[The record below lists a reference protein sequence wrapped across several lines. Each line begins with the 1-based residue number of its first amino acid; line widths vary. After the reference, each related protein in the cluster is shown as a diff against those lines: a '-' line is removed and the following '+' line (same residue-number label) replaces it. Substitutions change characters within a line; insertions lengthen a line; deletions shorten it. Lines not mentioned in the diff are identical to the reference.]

1 MSSIIL
7 IRHAQASLGKSN
19 YDELS
24 ELGLKQAT
32 LLGEYL
38 KRTELEPAAIIT
50 GDMVR
55 HQQTANKLTTAISGN
70 ISLHQN
76 KDWNEFDF
84 KKLIQSYLSK
94 FPNETPSAGDIR
106 AFFTILKKTMLAW
119 SKDELN
125 NEKGEFESWGDFS
138 TRISKA
144 IASVSVDSEKPT
156 LVVSSGGAI
165 SMLLM
170 QILDVTPKTMID
182 MNFQIRNTS
191 FTEILSRPHKKNL
204 VAFNQI
210 NHLIEHRDKTMITY
224 A

>member
-1 MSSIIL
+1 MPNIIL

-24 ELGLKQAT
+24 ELGLKQAS

-38 KRTELEPAAIIT
+38 KRIKLEPATIIT
-50 GDMVR
+50 GSMVR
-55 HQQTANKLTTAISGN
+55 HKQTANQIIKALPGTIN
-70 ISLHQN
+70 QLQD

-84 KKLIQSYLSK
+84 KKLIHSYLIK
-94 FPNETPSAGDIR
+94 HPTETPASGDIR
-106 AFFTILKKTMLAW
+106 AFFTILKKSMLAW

-125 NEKGEFESWGDFS
+125 YEYGDFEKWDEFS
-138 TRISKA
+138 ARISRA
-144 IASVSVDSEKPT
+144 ASSVAVNTEKPT

-170 QILDVTPKTMID
+170 HILNITPEKMID
-182 MNFQIRNTS
+182 INFQIRNTS
-191 FTEILSRPHKKNL
+191 FTEIISKPHKKNL

-210 NHLIEHRDKTMITY
+210 NHLIENCDEAMITY